1 MARRGSV
8 GGDGDALPA
17 ELPDDLAH
25 DPDVDPESAART
37 ICLGLLTVRSRTR
50 SELADALRARHV
62 PDAAAERVLQRFT
75 EVGLVDDTAFAATFA
90 STRLTERGLARREIA
105 RQLLTKG
112 VAEDDVAAAV
122 AGIDADTEH
131 ETAHRLAE
139 RKFRSMSHLEPVVAI
154 RRLVGM
160 LSRKGYSPGLAVEV
174 AREVVKDGDIGT
186 HLDDTG

>member
-1 MARRGSV
+1 MARRGSA

-17 ELPDDLAH
+17 GLPADIAD

-37 ICLGLLTVRSRTR
+37 MCLRLLTVRSRTR
-50 SELADALRARHV
+50 AELADALRAHHV

-75 EVGLVDDTAFAATFA
+75 EVGLIDDAAFAATFA

-105 RQLLTKG
+105 RQLRGKG
-112 VAEDDVAAAV
+112 VAETDVIAAV
-122 AGIDADTEH
+122 AGIDADAER

-139 RKFRSMSHLEPVVAI
+139 RKFRSMSHLEPVVAT

-160 LSRKGYSPGLAVEV
+160 LSRKGYGPGLALEV
-174 AREVVKDGDIGT
+174 ARDVVKDGDIGT